1 MYSVK
6 TLTQG
11 STLTTAAAVYYTAP
25 TGVSTRITQMSLTN
39 TDSASH
45 VISLYLA
52 PSGAAPSTAD
62 KIVVDKTLQA
72 KETWVP
78 YQALGFVLSPA
89 ATIQAIA
96 DANSVVVIKA
106 SGIELT
112 T

>member
-1 MYSVK
+1 MYQVK
-6 TLTQG
+6 TLVQG

-25 TGVSTRITQMSLTN
+25 TGTYTRITQLSVTN
-39 TDSASH
+39 TDSSPH

-52 PSGAAPSTAD
+52 SSSSAPGVAD
-62 KIVVDKTLQA
+62 TVLKSKTLQA
-72 KETWVP
+72 NETFVP
-78 YQALGFVLSPA
+78 SAALGFVLSPA

-96 DANSVVVIKA
+96 DANSLVVIKA